1 MVTTTDTATTGEND
15 PAVDISLP
23 RGLLIGGDLLTQSS
37 GGTHGH
43 IYPATGQVNA
53 TIPLAGATEI
63 DQAVTAGWEAH
74 REWMSFPPAR
84 RRELLFDVADA
95 VRENLSQFA
104 QLNTHDYAVPVSYAA
119 TAPLLEEFLRHFA
132 GYVDKPHGAS
142 TPVSGSFDINLIERE
157 PYGVVGVIAPWNGS
171 LVVAAACVAPALA
184 AGNAVVLKPS
194 ELAPF
199 AAIRFGELCSEV
211 GLPAGLVN
219 VVPSGPDGGAALV
232 RHPGIRK
239 IHFTGGTAT
248 AREVLREAATNLTPV
263 VAELGGK
270 SADIVFDD
278 ADLDLATA
286 ISAHQG
292 PLMQSG
298 QSCACASRIL
308 VQSSVYD
315 AFVEKFVATVGAA
328 NIGDPFDPAVSFGP
342 VISESAA
349 DRILGEIDRAV
360 SERAGELILGGNRV
374 GSDRIG
380 DRLAQGYYVEPTVF
394 AAVDNASRLA
404 RTETFGPVVS
414 VIRFETEAD
423 AVRIANDTSYGLNA
437 FVHTTDLG
445 RTHRVARQLEAGS
458 VWVNH
463 FSDISP
469 QGPYGGYK
477 QSGFG
482 RTGGLEG
489 LHEFLQVKNI
499 RIAMR

>member
-1 MVTTTDTATTGEND
+1 MDTRLDNPRSATGL
-15 PAVDISLP
+15 ALP
-23 RGLLIGGDLLTQSS
+23 GSLLIGGDAITRTS
-37 GGTHGH
+37 GGNHEH
-43 IYPATGQVNA
+43 IYPATGEPNA
-53 TIPLAGATEI
+53 TIALAGADEI
-63 DQAVTAGWEAH
+63 DLAVTSAREAQ
-74 REWMSFPPAR
+74 RQWIALTPAR
-84 RRELLFDVADA
+84 RRDLLLDLADA
-95 VRENLSQFA
+95 VHENLPQFA
-104 QLNTHDYAVPVSYAA
+104 ELNTHDYAVPISYAA

-132 GYVDKPHGAS
+132 GYVDKPHGSS
-142 TPVSGSFDINLIERE
+142 TPVAGSFDVNLIERE

-199 AAIRFGELCSEV
+199 AALRFGELCVDV

-219 VVPSGPDGGAALV
+219 VVPSGPDGGDALV

-239 IHFTGGTAT
+239 VHFTGGTET
-248 AREVLREAATNLTPV
+248 ARAVLRSAATNLTPV

-270 SADIVFDD
+270 SANIVFDD
-278 ADLDLATA
+278 ADLDIAAA

-292 PLMQSG
+292 PLMQAG

-308 VQSSVYD
+308 VQSSVHD
-315 AFVEKFVATVGAA
+315 AFVEKFLAVVGSATVG
-328 NIGDPFDPAVSFGP
+328 DPLDPTVAFGP
-342 VISESAA
+342 VISSVAA
-349 DRILGEIDRAV
+349 DRILREVDRAV
-360 SERAGELILGGNRV
+360 SERTGNLVLGGT
-374 GSDRIG
+374 
-380 DRLAQGYYVEPTVF
+380 RLGGTLSNGFYIEPTVF
-394 AAVDNASRLA
+394 TEVDNSSHLA
-404 RTETFGPVVS
+404 QTETFGPVVS
-414 VIRFETEAD
+414 VIRFDTEAD
-423 AVRIANDTSYGLNA
+423 AVRIANDTRYGLNA
-437 FVHTTDLG
+437 FVHSDSLG
-445 RTHRVARQLEAGS
+445 RAHRVARKLESGS